1 MNPLTHSTILFTLMS
16 GTAIVMTSSH
26 WLLTW
31 AGLEMSMLSIIP
43 LMNSNNN
50 PRSTEASAKYFLIQA
65 TASMVLMMAI
75 ISNFYLTGHWMITT
89 DMNFTTSAMVTMALL
104 MKLGL
109 APFHFWM
116 PEVTQGTSLP
126 SGMLLLTWQKIAPMT
141 ILIQI
146 SPSIN
151 QNLIL
156 TSALLSILLGG
167 WGGLN
172 QTQLRKILAYSSIAH
187 MGWMA
192 AILTYN
198 STLAMINLL
207 IYVMLTATLF
217 MLFMLNSNTTI
228 LSLTL
233 LWNKKPAILLIASI
247 TLMSLGGLPPLMGF
261 LPKWLIVQELVN
273 NQSIILPT
281 VMSMMALLNLYFYM
295 RLVYSMSMT
304 MFPSINNLKMS
315 WQHMNKKNNSLL
327 PLLFVLSTMSIPLA
341 PILYI
346 MD

>member
-1 MNPLTHSTILFTLMS
+1 MNPIARSAILLTFMS
-16 GTAIVMTSSH
+16 GTAIVMTSPH

-31 AGLEMSMLSIIP
+31 TGLEMSALSIIP
-43 LMNSNNN
+43 LMINKTNT
-50 PRSTEASAKYFLIQA
+50 RSTEASTKYFLIQA
-65 TASMVLMMAI
+65 TASMILMMAI
-75 ISNFYLTGHWMITT
+75 MFNFYMNGHWMITM
-89 DMNFTTSAMVTMALL
+89 DMNYLVATMMTMALL

-126 SGMLLLTWQKIAPMT
+126 SGLLLLTWQKIAPMA

-156 TSALLSILLGG
+156 TFSLLSILLGG

-187 MGWMA
+187 MGWMT
-192 AILTYN
+192 AIMTYN
-198 STLAMINLL
+198 PTLAMLNLL

-217 MLFMLNSNTTI
+217 MLFMLNSNTTT
-228 LSLTL
+228 LSLSL
-233 LWNKKPAILLIASI
+233 LWNKSPVMLLLTST

-261 LPKWLIVQELVN
+261 LPKWLIIQEMVK
-273 NQSIILPT
+273 NQNIILPT
-281 VMSMMALLNLYFYM
+281 IMSMLALLNLYFYM
-295 RLVYSMSMT
+295 RLIYSMSMT
-304 MFPSINNLKMS
+304 MLPTTNNLKMM
-315 WQHMNKKNNSLL
+315 WQHSNKKNNSLL
-327 PLLFVLSTMSIPLA
+327 PLLFTLSTISIPIA
-341 PILYI
+341 PILYT